1 MFVIKRLNK
10 AAQATP
16 LDLAAEEDVGPDV
29 EIVGK
34 RQVLIDRLNAC
45 AARIHWARE
54 TNRSVVENDLPI
66 FRRVDAR
73 DAFDERRLSRAVVAE
88 QTHHLAAR
96 DVETH
101 VVDRDEAAED
111 FCQVADGEQG
121 LAHCA
126 APPRVRPMMRSR
138 DWSISTA
145 TMTTVP
151 TTMNCQKASTLSITS
166 PVVSTA
172 MMSAPITVPITVPAP
187 PNILTPPKMRAAI
200 GLRSSGSP
208 MTADPAVKRSVDR
221 KPAIPEVP
229 ADRM

>member
-1 MFVIKRLNK
+1 MFVVKRLNEP
-10 AAQATP
+10 AQAAR
-16 LDLAAEEDVGPDV
+16 LDLAAEEDVGADV

-34 RQVLIDRLNAC
+34 RQVLVDRLNAY
-45 AARIHWARE
+45 AARVHWACE
-54 TNRSVVENDLPI
+54 TNRSVVEDDLPI

-73 DAFDERRLSRAVVAE
+73 DAFDERRLARAVVAE

-96 DVETH
+96 DIETH

-121 LAHCA
+121 VAHCA

-166 PVVSTA
+166 PVVRTA
-172 MMSAPITVPITVPAP
+172 MMRAPITVPITVPAP
-187 PNILTPPKMRAAI
+187 PNRLTPPKMRAA
-200 GLRSSGSP
+200 GELRRMRVP
-208 MTADPAVKRSVDR
+208 MTAGPGVKGRVD
-221 KPAIPEVP
+221 
-229 ADRM
+229 